1 MGSNQVL
8 NKVKDIRQKFTNHFI
23 NLEVVSKT
31 GSGKY
36 NLPGTIVTV

>member
-8 NKVKDIRQKFTNHFI
+8 DKVKDIRQKFTSHFI
-23 NLEVVSKT
+23 NPTKT

-36 NLPGTIVTV
+36 NPPGTIVTV